1 MRNLCLYCF
10 RIADSLLMYTC
21 DICTRVRVRSLT
33 QICRWQNLVLSEV
46 SERTEAGEVHMQAV
60 SPVVGKEMGEN

>member
-1 MRNLCLYCF
+1 
-10 RIADSLLMYTC
+10 MYTC
-21 DICTRVRVRSLT
+21 DICTRVRVHSLT